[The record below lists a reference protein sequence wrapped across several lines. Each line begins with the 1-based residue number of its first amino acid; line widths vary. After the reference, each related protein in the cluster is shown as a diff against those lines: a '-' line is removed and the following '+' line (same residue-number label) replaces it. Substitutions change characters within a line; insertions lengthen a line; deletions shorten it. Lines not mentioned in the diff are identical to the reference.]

1 MKPLSVASTA
11 STASTL
17 SPTQL
22 IAFLLSALAL
32 ALFAGSAAAALPT
45 AVAPAAGVASGGFI
59 AIMQPYRKAGS
70 ASLVLPVGAF
80 TFLTVGGGAIAKSNE
95 YRIGRAEIGDLMI
108 YAVIGV
114 VIIVAVIYLLTE
126 ASTIL

>member
-45 AVAPAAGVASGGFI
+45 AVAPAAGVASGDFI
-59 AIMQPYRKAGS
+59 AIMQQYWKAGF
-70 ASLVLPVGAF
+70 AFLVLLVGAF
-80 TFLTVGGGAIAKSNE
+80 TFLTVGGGAIAKFNE